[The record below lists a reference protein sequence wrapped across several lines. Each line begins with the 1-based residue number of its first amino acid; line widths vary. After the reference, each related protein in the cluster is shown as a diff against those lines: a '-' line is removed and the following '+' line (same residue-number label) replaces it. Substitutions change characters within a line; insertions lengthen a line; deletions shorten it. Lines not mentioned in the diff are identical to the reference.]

1 MRACC
6 HFSCVQLFKILWT
19 VAHQA
24 PLFMDFPGK
33 HTEVDFHFPFQG
45 IFLTQGSNVHLLC
58 LLHWQVGS
66 LPLAPTGKPVYICVC
81 VCVYTLKLLM
91 KVKYVTLVN
100 CLYWKSGRILISVF
114 VILWLHWVFT
124 AACVFSPVVVSSGYS
139 LVWSTGSRCMGF
151 SS

>member
-1 MRACC
+1 MNIIALHGRVNNVYYNIIEHNIICKVLNSYIHISIRLYRYMRACC

-33 HTEVDFHFPFQG
+33 RTEVDFHFPFQG

-81 VCVYTLKLLM
+81 VCVY
-91 KVKYVTLVN
+91 
-100 CLYWKSGRILISVF
+100 IL
-114 VILWLHWVFT
+114 
-124 AACVFSPVVVSSGYS
+124 
-139 LVWSTGSRCMGF
+139 
-151 SS
+151 